1 MTNSEKY
8 NNAFIET
15 FGVSESTLEG
25 LQYQGVPEWDSVGH
39 MGLIAA
45 IEDAFEISF
54 ETDDIVDFSSYQKGK
69 ELLRKYNVDL

>member
-1 MTNSEKY
+1 MTNLEKY
-8 NNAFIET
+8 NHALIDEL
-15 FGVSESTLEG
+15 GVSESSLEG
-25 LQYQGVPEWDSVGH
+25 LQYQGIPEWDSVGH

-69 ELLRKYNVDL
+69 DLIRKYNVDL

>member
-1 MTNSEKY
+1 MTNLEKY

>member
-1 MTNSEKY
+1 MEKY